1 MITLIKKDELRK
13 IALSKRADFN
23 KNKSV
28 LIVHKILNSEEFKN
42 AKNIAL
48 YYPINH
54 EIDITGILNTEDKN
68 FYLPRCKDNEIEFV
82 KFCGFNF
89 LTKGK
94 FNILEPLGD
103 KIEPNILDIIY
114 IPALMANKKFYRVGY
129 GIGYYDRFFHAN
141 SLTATQLRIVA
152 TELISAD
159 YVEDKFDFNCD
170 GIISA

>member
-68 FYLPRCKDNEIEFV
+68 FYPSECRPPSA
-82 KFCGFNF
+82 F
-89 LTKGK
+89 LL
-94 FNILEPLGD
+94 N
-103 KIEPNILDIIY
+103 
-114 IPALMANKKFYRVGY
+114 R
-129 GIGYYDRFFHAN
+129 
-141 SLTATQLRIVA
+141 
-152 TELISAD
+152 
-159 YVEDKFDFNCD
+159 
-170 GIISA
+170 